1 MLNEWQQRDLKYIW
15 HPCSQM
21 KDYEELPPIVIER
34 GQGVW
39 LYDVEGNRY
48 LDAISSWWT
57 NLFGHCNKRLNDAL
71 KAQADKLEHV
81 IFANFSH
88 KPAIELSQK
97 LVEIAP
103 KGLEKVFF
111 SDDGSTSVE
120 VALKMSFQYHQQKG
134 NYTKLKFAC
143 FTNSYH
149 GETLGALSVGSIDLY
164 SKIYKPI
171 LKESIEIQGPDCFR
185 CKYHKT
191 RYSCNVECFEEVE
204 KILEKHH
211 KEICAVIIEPI
222 IQCAGGMKIYP
233 PKFLKLLREVCTS
246 YDVHLIADEVAV
258 GFGRTGK
265 MFACEH
271 AGITPDFLCLSK
283 GLTAGY
289 MPLAVTLTTQE
300 IFDAFYADY
309 VELKAFLHSH
319 SYTGNPLACAVA
331 LESLK
336 IFEEYNVLKKINEKA
351 TYLEEL
357 ARKTFD
363 NHRFVGEYRQFGF
376 VGAIELVEDKATKKE
391 FDWRKR
397 VGYHIYK
404 TALKKGLLIRPL
416 GNVIY
421 FMPPFVIEKDEI
433 DFMVRNTLKAIN
445 QFFGL

>member
-97 LVEIAP
+97 LVKITP

-171 LKESIEIQGPDCFR
+171 MKESIKIQGPDCFR

-233 PKFLKLLREVCTS
+233 PKF
-246 YDVHLIADEVAV
+246 
-258 GFGRTGK
+258 
-265 MFACEH
+265 
-271 AGITPDFLCLSK
+271 
-283 GLTAGY
+283 
-289 MPLAVTLTTQE
+289 
-300 IFDAFYADY
+300 
-309 VELKAFLHSH
+309 
-319 SYTGNPLACAVA
+319 
-331 LESLK
+331 
-336 IFEEYNVLKKINEKA
+336 
-351 TYLEEL
+351 
-357 ARKTFD
+357 
-363 NHRFVGEYRQFGF
+363 
-376 VGAIELVEDKATKKE
+376 
-391 FDWRKR
+391 
-397 VGYHIYK
+397 
-404 TALKKGLLIRPL
+404 
-416 GNVIY
+416 
-421 FMPPFVIEKDEI
+421 
-433 DFMVRNTLKAIN
+433 
-445 QFFGL
+445 